1 MTPRTSPVHVG
12 AATTLTFV
20 LVLLAGCGG
29 GGQSAP
35 PITAPA
41 GPAVLGT
48 RSVSA
53 LGAVL
58 VDGQGHTLYVNV
70 QQKNDPSACDR
81 NCLSVWPPVLTSSTV
96 APRGGLSA
104 ALLGTVTL
112 PGGGQEVTYNHF
124 PLHSYVGDSLPG
136 DANGQ
141 AIQNAWYAMTT
152 AGTPASRSG

>member
-1 MTPRTSPVHVG
+1 MTPRTSPARVG
-12 AATTLTFV
+12 AVVALTFV
-20 LVLLAGCGG
+20 AVLLAACGG

-70 QQKNDPSACDR
+70 QQKDDPSACDR

-96 APRGGLSA
+96 DPRDGLSP

-112 PGGGQEVTYNHF
+112 PGVGQEVTYNHY

-141 AIQNAWYAMTT
+141 AIQNAWYAIT
-152 AGTPASRSG
+152 ASGSPASPAG